1 MKKNFF
7 QMSKYFMLASALCM
21 GMAFTACDDDDD
33 EPKKPQEEQKE
44 DKEDEKKEDEKK
56 DDEKKDDDVKMEG
69 SVIQEIDYTTYDGEV
84 FWMSDAN
91 KEGDDPWYSRDSEG
105 FHMNVA
111 EAQEANYVNQYLI
124 LDHFDGMCVT
134 GNDYKLYVTI
144 DSEVDGLIEVHV
156 GGWDHGVD
164 TTFEFQKG
172 SKTYEIEIAG
182 DSLGEKSQHVKF
194 NSAMTAGKYTIKFIS
209 LRMIE

>member
-1 MKKNFF
+1 
-7 QMSKYFMLASALCM
+7 MLASALCM

-33 EPKKPQEEQKE
+33 DEPKKPQEEQKE
-44 DKEDEKKEDEKK
+44 DEKKEDEKKED
-56 DDEKKDDDVKMEG
+56 DVKMEG
-69 SVIQEIDYTTYDGEV
+69 TVIQEIDYTTYDGEV
-84 FWMSDAN
+84 FWMSDIN

-124 LDHFDGMCVT
+124 LDHFKGCVP

-156 GGWDHGVD
+156 GNWNGGCD

-172 SKTYEIEIAG
+172 SKTYEVEIAG
-182 DSLGEKSQHVKF
+182 DNIGEDAEHVKF

-209 LRMIE
+209 LRMLE